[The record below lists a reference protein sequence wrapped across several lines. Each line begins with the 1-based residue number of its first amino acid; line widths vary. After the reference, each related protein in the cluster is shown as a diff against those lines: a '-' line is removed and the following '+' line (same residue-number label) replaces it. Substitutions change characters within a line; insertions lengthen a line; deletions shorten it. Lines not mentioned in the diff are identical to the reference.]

1 MTYAHTLLKR
11 AVRGLLLVAI
21 LGMLVAAQKA
31 QAQTF
36 TTLYGFTGGFDGGT
50 PSDGIVLDAQGDVY
64 GTTQSGGAGRCK
76 LGCGTL
82 FKLTPNGTETVI
94 YSFPA
99 GAKSGASPGL
109 IWDTKGNLYGT
120 TIGTPKGPYGA
131 VFELTNQ
138 AKAKWRYLFK
148 QTVDGDIPDGVL
160 FMDTKGNLY
169 GTTLEGGAY
178 GDGTVFQVTPKRIE
192 TVLHSFGSS
201 GSDGME
207 PLAGL
212 VSDLQGNLY
221 GTTLLGGSND
231 VGTVYKITP
240 GGTETVIYNFSGEM
254 DGAGPS
260 AGMIFDAQSNLYG
273 TTLEGGGGSL
283 CSKGVFPGC
292 GTVFKLDPNGT
303 ETVLYRFTGG
313 ADGAGPLSLVLD
325 NKGNLYGTTVEGG
338 ASNRGTV
345 YEITAAGTEEVLYSF
360 TGGTDGQFPGN
371 LVMDSQGNLY
381 GTTSSGGGYVC
392 QQHGCGTVFK
402 LKP

>member
-1 MTYAHTLLKR
+1 M
-11 AVRGLLLVAI
+11 
-21 LGMLVAAQKA
+21 
-31 QAQTF
+31 
-36 TTLYGFTGGFDGGT
+36 
-50 PSDGIVLDAQGDVY
+50 
-64 GTTQSGGAGRCK
+64 
-76 LGCGTL
+76 
-82 FKLTPNGTETVI
+82 
-94 YSFPA
+94 
-99 GAKSGASPGL
+99 
-109 IWDTKGNLYGT
+109 
-120 TIGTPKGPYGA
+120 
-131 VFELTNQ
+131 
-138 AKAKWRYLFK
+138 
-148 QTVDGDIPDGVL
+148 
-160 FMDTKGNLY
+160 
-169 GTTLEGGAY
+169 
-178 GDGTVFQVTPKRIE
+178 
-192 TVLHSFGSS
+192 
-201 GSDGME
+201 
-207 PLAGL
+207 AGL

-371 LVMDSQGNLY
+371 LVMDAQGNLY

>member
-169 GTTLEGGAY
+169 GTTLEGG
-178 GDGTVFQVTPKRIE
+178 
-192 TVLHSFGSS
+192 
-201 GSDGME
+201 
-207 PLAGL
+207 
-212 VSDLQGNLY
+212 
-221 GTTLLGGSND
+221 
-231 VGTVYKITP
+231 
-240 GGTETVIYNFSGEM
+240 
-254 DGAGPS
+254 
-260 AGMIFDAQSNLYG
+260 
-273 TTLEGGGGSL
+273 GGSL

-371 LVMDSQGNLY
+371 LVMDAQGNLY